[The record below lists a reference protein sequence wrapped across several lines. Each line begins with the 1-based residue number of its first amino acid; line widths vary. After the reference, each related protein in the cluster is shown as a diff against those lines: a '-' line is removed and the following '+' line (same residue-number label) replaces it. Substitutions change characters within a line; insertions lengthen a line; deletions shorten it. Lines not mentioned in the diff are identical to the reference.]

1 MINLRKNVGKMDQI
15 VRFSLAVAIAILAY
29 SGIIPNDIS
38 LAVYLVAIFIALTG
52 FVRICPIYKVLHK
65 STTREEPPHFS

>member
-1 MINLRKNVGKMDQI
+1 MDQI
-15 VRFSLAVAIAILAY
+15 VRISLAVAIAILAY
-29 SGIIPNDIS
+29 SGIIPDDIS

-52 FVRICPIYKVLHK
+52 LIRICPLYKVMHK